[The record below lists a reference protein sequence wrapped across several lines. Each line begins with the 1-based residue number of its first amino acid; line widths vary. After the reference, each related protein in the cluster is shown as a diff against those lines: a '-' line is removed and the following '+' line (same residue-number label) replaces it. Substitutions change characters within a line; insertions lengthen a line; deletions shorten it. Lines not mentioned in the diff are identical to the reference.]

1 VRIKSVT
8 LYSLPWV
15 VAVASFLA
23 AAHQVTPSF
32 NSIGLWDASPKN
44 QILPG
49 QSVNRSPK
57 RDRLPI
63 QGATPHQAPEKRQ
76 LKAPVPS
83 KETPEIII
91 VQHGGLTAS
100 TLRM

>member
-1 VRIKSVT
+1 MRTKNVT

-15 VAVASFLA
+15 VAVASFLV
-23 AAHQVTPSF
+23 AAHQVAPAL
-32 NSIGLWDASPKN
+32 NSIGLWDASTKN

-49 QSVNRSPK
+49 QTVNRSLK

-63 QGATPHQAPEKRQ
+63 QSATPHQAPEKRQ

-91 VQHGGLTAS
+91 AQHSGLTAS